1 MAENNVVTTRL
12 DSNLNSWLK
21 EKANSKNCKVSEI
34 IRDAI
39 LTYKNFEELPANMQF
54 SELMLMQGA
63 KSAMMAY
70 RLLARFVAQT
80 TKSGD
85 EIVRTAF
92 DFTNTEFEQ
101 FRIMPTN
108 TGTQNATE
116 NTG

>member
-1 MAENNVVTTRL
+1 MLGVRVDNELSEWIKN
-12 DSNLNSWLK
+12 
-21 EKANSKNCKVSEI
+21 KANATDCSISDVIKN
-34 IRDAI
+34 AI
-39 LTYKNFEELPANMQF
+39 LIYKKFEELPANMQF

-80 TKSGD
+80 AKSGD